1 MLKKK
6 KKKKKKKRNNIGS
19 CPQVPVDRKHKI
31 HPILFPHQSRYVM
44 PNHLSK
50 SYNRKASPF
59 RAVGVLKGTIIEK
72 WIWLTAAEKMN
83 EHVELGVQDC

>member
-1 MLKKK
+1 
-6 KKKKKKKRNNIGS
+6 
-19 CPQVPVDRKHKI
+19 
-31 HPILFPHQSRYVM
+31 M

-83 EHVELGVQDC
+83 EYVELGVQDC